1 LTPFI
6 SQVPKPLD
14 TLTQLLDN
22 EDSYRGLDN
31 ETETPG
37 FTTQ

>member
-1 LTPFI
+1 MQDFDELLTYLSTRCI
-6 SQVPKPLD
+6 
-14 TLTQLLDN
+14 
-22 EDSYRGLDN
+22 EDIELQGLDN